1 MPSVFG
7 RLTYNFDDTKYGDA
21 FYLTT
26 ETKNYL
32 NTSPLEI
39 KTWQKTDIANGN
51 IQNTNYFKNPVINV
65 TNTFIQTVNAFT
77 GRFPKEIVCDS
88 EPTINGQFIYT
99 TVQTLEIELG
109 KYRTHTSNVSG
120 VNDSTQTVTGDG
132 ASIIDYPD
140 YKKSVGL
147 GQQLLQL
154 VNVTDGVQNASPL
167 LGSMTSLFIGDE
179 LASNLTII
187 ASDMLTLNATM
198 RAVLVSD
205 GGAPPVYTTVY
216 YSNITSS
223 NANTILSHVATAN
236 TMLRVRREHDWD
248 FYRNGVSIVND
259 YFKVDSLGRLGNTQ
273 NYLVN
278 NLIGTDRYISNTL
291 ANT

>member
-32 NTSPLEI
+32 NTSPIEI

-65 TNTFIQTVNAFT
+65 TNTFIQTLNTFNVVFAN
-77 GRFPKEIVCDS
+77 VVVLDS
-88 EPTINGQFIYT
+88 SPTLNSEFVYE
-99 TVQTLEIELG
+99 TVTNLRLELL

-120 VNDSTQTVTGDG
+120 VNDTRQTVTGDG

-140 YKKSVGL
+140 YKKSVAL

-179 LASNLTII
+179 LASNLSII
-187 ASDMLTLNATM
+187 TSDVQTLNATL
-198 RAVLVSD
+198 REVVVV
-205 GGAPPVYTTVY
+205 GGGDPPSNTFY
-216 YSNITSS
+216 YSNITPA
-223 NANTILSHVATAN
+223 NANTIMTHFETVS

-273 NYLVN
+273 SYLVN

>member
-1 MPSVFG
+1 MSSVFG
-7 RLTYNFDDTKYGDA
+7 RLTYNFDDTKYGDG

-39 KTWQKTDIANGN
+39 KTWQKTDLANGN

-65 TNTFIQTVNAFT
+65 TNTFIQTLNTFNVVFAN
-77 GRFPKEIVCDS
+77 VVVLDS
-88 EPTINGQFIYT
+88 SPTLNSEFVYE
-99 TVQTLEIELG
+99 TVTNLRLELL
-109 KYRTHTSNVSG
+109 KYRTHTSNVAG

-140 YKKSVGL
+140 YQKAVSL

-179 LASNLTII
+179 LASNLSII
-187 ASDMLTLNATM
+187 TSDVQTLNATL
-198 RAVLVSD
+198 REVVVV
-205 GGAPPVYTTVY
+205 GGGDPPSNTFY
-216 YSNITSS
+216 YSNITPA
-223 NANTILSHVATAN
+223 NANTIMTHFETVS

-248 FYRNGVSIVND
+248 FYRNGVNIIND
-259 YFKVDSLGRLGNTQ
+259 YYKVDSLGRLGNTQ
-273 NYLVN
+273 SYLVN

>member
-7 RLTYNFDDTKYGDA
+7 RLTYNFDDTKYGDC
-21 FYLTT
+21 FYLST

-65 TNTFIQTVNAFT
+65 TNTFIQTLNTFNVVFAN
-77 GRFPKEIVCDS
+77 VVVLDS
-88 EPTINGQFIYT
+88 SPTLNSEFVYE
-99 TVQTLEIELG
+99 TVTNLRLELL

-120 VNDSTQTVTGDG
+120 VNDTTQTVTGDG

-140 YKKSVGL
+140 YKKSVAL

-179 LASNLTII
+179 LASNLSII
-187 ASDMLTLNATM
+187 TSDVQTLNATL
-198 RAVLVSD
+198 REVVVV
-205 GGAPPVYTTVY
+205 GGGDPPSNTFY
-216 YSNITSS
+216 YSNITPA
-223 NANTILSHVATAN
+223 NANTIMTHFETVS

-273 NYLVN
+273 SYLVN